1 MGILCSSEKKEETA
15 VPIESAVVN
24 SRAKLQHLIRC
35 RGGIDSQM
43 FGLSQPW
50 ITGTANENIHLVYQ
64 TLESIGEGYIGKV
77 TKARLKVY
85 PKMMYAIKT
94 IKKSSSVDKNFKYFK
109 TEVDMLKEVDHP
121 NIAKFFECYQD
132 QQNFYMVLELCE
144 GPDLVKV
151 VEAHKGLPEPLVKR
165 FFFQALLAVNYLH
178 QVGIVHRDIKLD
190 NFLLTSKDV
199 EKSSIRLIDF
209 GFAKKFREGQL
220 TSQVGT
226 PWYVAP
232 EILDKG
238 KPYTQ
243 ACDNWSLGVMLY
255 IMLFAEPPF
264 KGRNTQQILQSITS
278 SYLNLS
284 DSKHSRISPEM
295 LHLLS
300 ILLEKNPENRAKLSD
315 ALHSNCFYP
324 IYHIPEFYWGVS
336 EKKKIVKKI
345 QKAKQQ
351 SRFAHEAIKIM
362 VKVFS
367 NTPEFKEYMNAFF
380 LCDLLSRGVL
390 AQDEIKQLFADAD
403 MVIDERKDFKK
414 LGCLSFKNKT
424 AVTCTE
430 FIAGMLDRNFFQD
443 QPKLKLV
450 FSRFD
455 LENKGYITAEN
466 IKSSF
471 HRFGYELS
479 NETISDMVKEFG
491 ADNEGNIRFDLFEKV
506 MKKVR

>member
-1 MGILCSSEKKEETA
+1 MAGEADKTTSQSLVTLESPWNSS
-15 VPIESAVVN
+15 
-24 SRAKLQHLIRC
+24 
-35 RGGIDSQM
+35 
-43 FGLSQPW
+43 
-50 ITGTANENIHLVYQ
+50 TANENIHLVYQ
-64 TLESIGEGYIGKV
+64 TLESIGEGYSGKV
-77 TKARLKVY
+77 VKANLRSS
-85 PKMMYAIKT
+85 PQQEYAIKSILRSKLNEKT
-94 IKKSSSVDKNFKYFK
+94 KEYFRA
-109 TEVDMLKEVDHP
+109 ELEIIRELDHP
-121 NIAKFFECYQD
+121 NIVKFFECYED
-132 QQNFYMVLELCE
+132 SDACHFVLEYLP
-144 GPDLVKV
+144 GRDLANLVQRQPF
-151 VEAHKGLPEPLVKR
+151 LPEVLVRKLIY
-165 FFFQALLAVNYLH
+165 QAMYAVNYLH
-178 QVGIVHRDIKLD
+178 FAEITHRDIKLD
-190 NFLLTSKDV
+190 NFLLSSKD
-199 EKSSIRLIDF
+199 ESTADLKLIDF
-209 GFAKKFREGQL
+209 GFAKNYKTTEL
-220 TSQVGT
+220 KSQVGS
-226 PWYVAP
+226 PWYIAP
-232 EILDKG
+232 EILKG

>member
-1 MGILCSSEKKEETA
+1 MSRVYRGVHSETLEPVAIKVIDEHSSAYQADALAQRE
-15 VPIESAVVN
+15 I
-24 SRAKLQHLIRC
+24 HLLDALRHKNLATMLGHGNE
-35 RGGIDSQM
+35 GGI
-43 FGLSQPW
+43 FYIVFPLYK
-50 ITGTANENIHLVYQ
+50 E
-64 TLESIGEGYIGKV
+64 TLEAKTLLSP
-77 TKARLKVY
+77 Y
-85 PKMMYAIKT
+85 PRFQ
-94 IKKSSSVDKNFKYFK
+94 DFW
-109 TEVDMLKEVDHP
+109 TEVGKPLLDVLGY
-121 NIAKFFECYQD
+121 AFSR
-132 QQNFYMVLELCE
+132 NF
-144 GPDLVKV
+144 
-151 VEAHKGLPEPLVKR
+151 
-165 FFFQALLAVNYLH
+165 
-178 QVGIVHRDIKLD
+178 IHRDLKPSNIMFDSAGDLK
-190 NFLLTSKDV
+190 
-199 EKSSIRLIDF
+199 LIDF
-209 GFAKKFREGQL
+209 GFAKNYKTTEL
-220 TSQVGT
+220 KSQVGS
-226 PWYVAP
+226 PWYIAP
-232 EILDKG
+232 EILKG

-506 MKKVR
+506 SKANIGYIKEQTGEE